1 MLLLEGDTLLTYVQ
15 TIITAVTTAVPISM
29 VVSVIGAIIAAI
41 VVPLFVWKFGRKG
54 FAAIRNALSGRGA
67 RF

>member
-1 MLLLEGDTLLTYVQ
+1 MSETTIAQYVTQ
-15 TIITAVTTAVPISM
+15 LIGNVTSAVSLADVVTA
-29 VVSVIGAIIAAI
+29 IGAIIAAI

-54 FAAIRNALSGRGA
+54 FAAIRNALSGKGA